1 MKDALLEAL
10 KEAHDNLAN
19 QQIAIKALLN
29 ASSDPL
35 INAVLEILP
44 EAMVHAPI
52 WDAGM
57 VSISEY
63 SYGLDGFKDSVFMSK
78 LERILDLAQWEQ
90 ETKDRAESLGRE
102 YKFTHNNLTIRLI
115 GYAKENNPTCRKV
128 KIGEKI
134 RTVVEEKFE
143 IVCE

>member
-1 MKDALLEAL
+1 MKDALLDAL
-10 KEAHDNLAN
+10 KEAHENMASS
-19 QQIAIKALLN
+19 QIAIKALLN
-29 ASSDPL
+29 ASSNPL

-44 EAMVHAPI
+44 DATVYAPMY
-52 WDAGM
+52 DAGTIN
-57 VSISEY
+57 ISEY

-78 LERILDLAQWEQ
+78 LERILDLAQWKQ